1 MVKRGW
7 WKKDPTFDPF
17 QEEKMGWEYE
27 MKKYE
32 LSDEDDYAPM
42 GPYNHEWDNFNFK
55 DRPRD
60 EKWAGFL

>member
-1 MVKRGW
+1 
-7 WKKDPTFDPF
+7 
-17 QEEKMGWEYE
+17 

-42 GPYNHEWDNFNFK
+42 DPYSHEWDNFNLK

-60 EKWAGFL
+60 EK